1 MRIGVIG
8 AGAWGTALAQVA
20 AANGDP
26 VLIWAF
32 EEEVARAINETHCNR
47 VFLPGNDLNPA
58 IQATTSLDDLSVCD
72 AVLVV
77 TPAQHL
83 GAILGNAPVGNL
95 PLILCSKGIEAG
107 SQRLMSEVAASVHPG
122 APIAVLS
129 GPTFAHEVAVGLPTA
144 VTLACADRTLGDA
157 IAARLARPQFR
168 PYLSDD
174 VIGAEIGGA
183 VKNVLKSE
191 EHTSELQS
199 LMRNS
204 YAVFCLK
211 KK

>member
-77 TPAQHL
+77 KPAQHL
-83 GAILGNAPVGNL
+83 RTEDSRGGKVCVIP
-95 PLILCSKGIEAG
+95 C
-107 SQRLMSEVAASVHPG
+107 R
-122 APIAVLS
+122 S
-129 GPTFAHEVAVGLPTA
+129 GWS
-144 VTLACADRTLGDA
+144 
-157 IAARLARPQFR
+157 
-168 PYLSDD
+168 PY
-174 VIGAEIGGA
+174 
-183 VKNVLKSE
+183 
-191 EHTSELQS
+191 Q
-199 LMRNS
+199 
-204 YAVFCLK
+204 
-211 KK
+211 

>member
-8 AGAWGTALAQVA
+8 ACAWGTALAQVA

-47 VFLPGNDLNPA
+47 VFLPGNDLNSA

-83 GAILGNAPVGNL
+83 GAILGHAPVGNL
-95 PLILCSKGIEAG
+95 PLILRSEARRVRKECV
-107 SQRLMSEVAASVHPG
+107 STCTSRWS
-122 APIAVLS
+122 
-129 GPTFAHEVAVGLPTA
+129 
-144 VTLACADRTLGDA
+144 
-157 IAARLARPQFR
+157 
-168 PYLSDD
+168 PYP
-174 VIGAEIGGA
+174 
-183 VKNVLKSE
+183 
-191 EHTSELQS
+191 
-199 LMRNS
+199 
-204 YAVFCLK
+204 
-211 KK
+211 

>member
-8 AGAWGTALAQVA
+8 ACAWGTALAQVA

-47 VFLPGNDLNPA
+47 VFLPGNDLNSA

-83 GAILGNAPVGNL
+83 GG
-95 PLILCSKGIEAG
+95 
-107 SQRLMSEVAASVHPG
+107 
-122 APIAVLS
+122 
-129 GPTFAHEVAVGLPTA
+129 
-144 VTLACADRTLGDA
+144 
-157 IAARLARPQFR
+157 
-168 PYLSDD
+168 
-174 VIGAEIGGA
+174 
-183 VKNVLKSE
+183 SE

-199 LMRNS
+199 LMRIS

-211 KK
+211 KKNTYIAHMP

>member
-32 EEEVARAINETHCNR
+32 EEEVARAINETHCNL

-83 GAILGNAPVGNL
+83 GAILGTRRWAICHSYSAPKE
-95 PLILCSKGIEAG
+95 S
-107 SQRLMSEVAASVHPG
+107 
-122 APIAVLS
+122 
-129 GPTFAHEVAVGLPTA
+129 
-144 VTLACADRTLGDA
+144 
-157 IAARLARPQFR
+157 RPVR
-168 PYLSDD
+168 RD
-174 VIGAEIGGA
+174 
-183 VKNVLKSE
+183 
-191 EHTSELQS
+191 
-199 LMRNS
+199 
-204 YAVFCLK
+204 
-211 KK
+211 